1 MPDDKVIQDDYKK
14 SLADATEYVRKLQ
27 IISIS
32 SKEKEDDK
40 EESESPEDVFIAN
53 QKLRKFCVY
62 MNFRSIT
69 MRNFRT
75 MRSLAFNRGLE

>member
-1 MPDDKVIQDDYKK
+1 MPDDKAIQDDHKK

-40 EESESPEDVFIAN
+40 EETESPEDVFIAN
-53 QKLRKFCVY
+53 QKLRELQVY
-62 MNFRSIT
+62 RNFWSMT
-69 MRNFRT
+69 LRNFRT
-75 MRSLAFNRGLE
+75 MPSSALNWRLE